1 MGGSSREP
9 VGLEKDK
16 VTARRKNRQGPAVL
30 GLLALFAALVLTG
43 CQAVGPAT
51 PSSTRTSALP
61 SPVRNVV
68 VIGDSLSTGFGTS
81 PANAWP
87 QLIATSHRDDTP
99 PLEILNTAQNGS
111 GYLNVGLTGTTFAWQ
126 VEQAVTPK
134 ADLVLFFGS
143 VNDLRHDPAD
153 LAPVIAAIYAS
164 ARQQAP
170 NATFLV
176 VGPPAYSTR
185 PEARRLALRDVLE
198 KAAHAAGARFVDP
211 IAESWLVE
219 DLDRFV
225 GPDGLHPSVAGNH
238 HLRDKMEPLMLEALR
253 TKAAGTGR

>member
-1 MGGSSREP
+1 MGGSSWEP

-16 VTARRKNRQGPAVL
+16 IMARRKNRQGAAVL

-43 CQAVGPAT
+43 CQAVGPDT
-51 PSSTRTSALP
+51 PSPTRTSALP

-87 QLIATSHRDDTP
+87 NLIAASHRDDTV

-126 VEQAVTPK
+126 VEQAVTPQ

-153 LAPVIAAIYAS
+153 LAPVIAEIYAS
-164 ARQQAP
+164 ARRRAP
-170 NATFLV
+170 HATFLV
-176 VGPPAYSTR
+176 VGPPAYSAH

-198 KAAHAAGARFVDP
+198 RAAHSAGARFVDP
-211 IAESWLVE
+211 IAEGWLVE

-225 GPDGLHPSVAGNH
+225 GPDGLHLSVEGNQ
-238 HLRDKMEPLMLEALR
+238 HLRDKMEPLMLETLR
-253 TKAAGTGR
+253 AKSAAES

>member
-1 MGGSSREP
+1 VGGSSWEP
-9 VGLEKDK
+9 IGLEKDK
-16 VTARRKNRQGPAVL
+16 IMARRKNRQGPAVL

-43 CQAVGPAT
+43 CQAVGPAE
-51 PSSTRTSALP
+51 PSSTSTMGVPDA
-61 SPVRNVV
+61 VRSVV

-87 QLIATSHRDDTP
+87 QLIATSHRDDTV
-99 PLEILNTAQNGS
+99 PLEILNIAQNGS

-143 VNDLRHDPAD
+143 VNDMRHDPAD
-153 LAPVIAAIYAS
+153 LAPVIAEIYAS
-164 ARQQAP
+164 ARLRAP
-170 NATFLV
+170 HATFLV

-198 KAAHAAGARFVDP
+198 QAAQEAGARFVDP
-211 IAESWLVE
+211 IAEGWLVE
-219 DLDRFV
+219 DLGRFV

-253 TKAAGTGR
+253 ARAAAAS